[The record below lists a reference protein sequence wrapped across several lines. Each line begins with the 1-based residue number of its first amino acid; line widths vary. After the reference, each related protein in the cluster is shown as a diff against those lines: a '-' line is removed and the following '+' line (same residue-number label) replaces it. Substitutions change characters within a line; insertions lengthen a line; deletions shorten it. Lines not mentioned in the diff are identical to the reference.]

1 MFDGA
6 RLGSGCEVRING
18 LVHLRTVL
26 PPGTLVPIGWVAV
39 GDPLLIAPPE
49 RHEEI
54 WAVQRELDF
63 PGYIWGLPRPV
74 PISGGAPG
82 GRMPEITR
90 RIGRLLARHRQDR
103 ILDGHEPTDTA

>member
-1 MFDGA
+1 M
-6 RLGSGCEVRING
+6 
-18 LVHLRTVL
+18 HLRTVL

-63 PGYIWGLPRPV
+63 PGYIWGLPRPIPSPAERREDRCPRSPAGLV
-74 PISGGAPG
+74 DYSPATAKTGSSTATSRQTP
-82 GRMPEITR
+82 PEPCR
-90 RIGRLLARHRQDR
+90 
-103 ILDGHEPTDTA
+103 